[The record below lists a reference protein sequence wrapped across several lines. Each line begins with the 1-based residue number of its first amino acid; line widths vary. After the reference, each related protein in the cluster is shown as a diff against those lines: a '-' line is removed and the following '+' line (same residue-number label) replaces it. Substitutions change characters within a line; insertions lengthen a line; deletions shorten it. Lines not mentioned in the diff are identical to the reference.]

1 MRVDRRFEAAP
12 GGERDR
18 GRREGTAGR
27 FRAARRFAPGKIA
40 ERMLAERVEPAPEL
54 EDAGVEPAAARQTEA
69 EPRPARQ
76 YRGWSIRSLLMV
88 TVGAVLLPMLS
99 ALGILAQRVGVMRD
113 ATLAV
118 KEAYET
124 IQLGHFLVAQFH
136 EIQLSVHAYAL
147 TGNREFLT
155 IYQNGRRDWSQTD
168 IAVSAAIR
176 KEPALSERFLKIEQD
191 VEDFFTEWEDRL
203 ASMQPGSQSQ
213 ADMARID
220 EDKEQVARIAA
231 SIAGFVREEEEKVR
245 ERLAEEDAAQAQV
258 YYSAIGTSVL
268 AVLLLVLFAS
278 MLGRSIAWPIHRVA
292 EASVRLG
299 EGFLEERVEPSGAR
313 EPRILATAFNQMA
326 AALQQAR
333 AALDA
338 RNQELELFAGRL
350 KNANEDLLER
360 QRESEDFLYVVSHDL
375 RAPLINIQGF
385 TKRLQTSMATVD
397 SSLSTVEVPEDARKH
412 LSRMGESLKF
422 IQSGTAK
429 IDQLIARLLEISR
442 LTTRAKERQWVDMNV
457 VAREVVQA
465 LQFQMEERG
474 IEPVIGKLPKVLGD
488 PVQLN
493 QVLSNLVDNA
503 VKYMGDRPTKRISIT
518 ATPERERY
526 RFAVK
531 DTGPGIS
538 ETDKEKV
545 FRMFARLDP
554 TKTQGEGIGLTAVR
568 TIVNRHGGRIW
579 VESELGEGSTFY
591 FTLPK
596 HAESASERT

>member
-1 MRVDRRFEAAP
+1 
-12 GGERDR
+12 
-18 GRREGTAGR
+18 
-27 FRAARRFAPGKIA
+27 
-40 ERMLAERVEPAPEL
+40 MLAERVEAAVPEV
-54 EDAGVEPAAARQTEA
+54 ESPTAGSAVAADAVARSSKPEKHGG
-69 EPRPARQ
+69 R
-76 YRGWSIRSLLMV
+76 SIRTLLMV
-88 TVGAVLLPMLS
+88 TVGAVLLPMLT
-99 ALGILAQRVGVMRD
+99 ALGLLAQRVGVMRD

-136 EIQLSVHAYAL
+136 EIQISVHAYAL
-147 TGNREFLT
+147 TGHREFLT

-176 KEPALSERFLKIEQD
+176 KEPGLSERFLQIEQD
-191 VEDFFTEWEDRL
+191 VEDFFTAWEDRL
-203 ASMQPGSQSQ
+203 AELTPGSQGPE
-213 ADMARID
+213 DMARIN
-220 EDKEQVARIAA
+220 EDREQVTRISA
-231 SIAGFVREEEEKVR
+231 SIADFVRHEEEKVR
-245 ERLAEEDAAQAQV
+245 ERLVEEDAARTQV
-258 YYSAIGTSVL
+258 YYASIGTSIL
-268 AVLLLVLFAS
+268 AVLLLVVFAS

-292 EASVRLG
+292 EASLRLG

-333 AALDA
+333 EALDG
-338 RNQELELFAGRL
+338 RNRELELFAERL

-385 TKRLQTSMATVD
+385 TKRLQTSMGTVD
-397 SSLSTVEVPEDARKH
+397 TNLTGVEVPDEVRKH
-412 LSRMGESLKF
+412 LGRMAESLKF

-442 LTTRAKERQWVDMNV
+442 LTTRTKERQWIDMNV
-457 VAREVVQA
+457 LAREVVQA

-474 IEPVIGKLPKVLGD
+474 IEAVIGQLPKVLGD

-503 VKYMGDRPTKRISIT
+503 VKYMGERPTKRISIL
-518 ATPERERY
+518 ASADGDRY
-526 RFAVK
+526 RFAVQ

-538 ETDKEKV
+538 PTDKEKV

-554 TKTQGEGIGLTAVR
+554 TKSQGEGIGLTAVR

-579 VESELGEGSTFY
+579 VESEVGVGSTFY